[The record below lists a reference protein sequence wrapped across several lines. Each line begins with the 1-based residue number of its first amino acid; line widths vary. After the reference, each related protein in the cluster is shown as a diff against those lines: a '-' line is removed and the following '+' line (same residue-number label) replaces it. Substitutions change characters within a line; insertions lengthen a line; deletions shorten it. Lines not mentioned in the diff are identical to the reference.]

1 MATHMCVMAWPPF
14 FLEQTRPNFTRC
26 INKELELLD
35 QGPFMSHYDKQQVDI
50 LMLIVIIGAMLSLC
64 GSLFIMISSVLLA
77 KVKEIYW
84 RLVFGLATSDL
95 LMIAFGV
102 P

>member
-1 MATHMCVMAWPPF
+1 
-14 FLEQTRPNFTRC
+14 
-26 INKELELLD
+26 
-35 QGPFMSHYDKQQVDI
+35 MSHYDKQQVDI

-102 P
+102 LFPLLLLLQMHVCINC